1 MWLSV
6 FPHPSPLSALLP
18 SFLPP
23 FYTSFLLFVPSL
35 FLRWQSYCVA
45 QASLYW
51 AFWCGVEHVPLN
63 LQCVFVQHIDHSF
76 PSSIK
81 KKINGKRLKTEVL
94 CFSLAVD
101 FCFSWKHQSNLQLGF
116 PPRSGN
122 HNNFSHAAAF
132 AGVLF
137 FPFETTRVSFISVIW
152 FLLQFTGLE
161 CQGFNIILISP
172 FPNINKRGL

>member
-81 KKINGKRLKTEVL
+81 KKINGKRFKTEVL

-116 PPRSGN
+116 PPPAVATTTTFHTLPLLLGFC
-122 HNNFSHAAAF
+122 FSPLKPH
-132 AGVLF
+132 GS
-137 FPFETTRVSFISVIW
+137 VSYLSFDFCFSS
-152 FLLQFTGLE
+152 QA
-161 CQGFNIILISP
+161 
-172 FPNINKRGL
+172 

>member
-6 FPHPSPLSALLP
+6 FPHRSPLSALLP
-18 SFLPP
+18 SFLLP
-23 FYTSFLLFVPSL
+23 FYTSFLLLLPSL

-63 LQCVFVQHIDHSF
+63 LRCVFVQHIDHSF

-81 KKINGKRLKTEVL
+81 KKINGKRFKTEVL
-94 CFSLAVD
+94 CFLLAVD

-116 PPRSGN
+116 SPYPPQWQPQQLFTRCRFCWGFVFPLWN
-122 HNNFSHAAAF
+122 HTGQFHICHLIF
-132 AGVLF
+132 A
-137 FPFETTRVSFISVIW
+137 SVHRLRMPR
-152 FLLQFTGLE
+152 F
-161 CQGFNIILISP
+161 
-172 FPNINKRGL
+172 